1 MGVSPFKVS
10 SHLQLYLLIPFFP
23 FVWQYLQQFLIICL
37 LHIWHSCY
45 NVIQIS
51 ARIYFMRFVRCQQ
64 RTDGTHVDG
73 LLMVSTG
80 QVVLSIQQLYQE
92 KISCFVEIMRQRKT
106 QLLSC
111 STINLIL
118 LLLTTN
124 FSISQFSSNSR
135 YINEINITA

>member
-73 LLMVSTG
+73 LHRTG
-80 QVVLSIQQLYQE
+80 SSFYPIALS
-92 KISCFVEIMRQRKT
+92 RKNF
-106 QLLSC
+106 LFC
-111 STINLIL
+111 GNHEAAENAAVIFSTINLIL